1 MGGFKFIET
10 SHIKDVVCYFRILYN
25 PSDIISWSRLL
36 LMLEGCGPGA
46 AKKITDQ
53 IKSNPT
59 DLSLIQ
65 STHANKKYSK
75 ELEKLLLFASD
86 NQLKRVTPKEILSK
100 IYNIYADLFKLKYDD
115 FQKRQSDLDSFEG
128 ITERFKTLETLLT
141 EMSLDPPT
149 DSQVDSMPG
158 DNEDEKLCL
167 STIHSAKWLE
177 WHTVF
182 LLSAI
187 DGYPPSFQSL
197 GDLGQLEEE
206 RRLMYVALTRA
217 EQNLFI
223 MKPNLDLSK
232 SNYYRFSGMEFSKLS
247 RFLEENNIINTYAET
262 QTSALSKNHHRFSC
276 QMTMNQNIFFK

>member
-1 MGGFKFIET
+1 
-10 SHIKDVVCYFRILYN
+10 
-25 PSDIISWSRLL
+25 
-36 LMLEGCGPGA
+36 
-46 AKKITDQ
+46 
-53 IKSNPT
+53 
-59 DLSLIQ
+59 
-65 STHANKKYSK
+65 
-75 ELEKLLLFASD
+75 
-86 NQLKRVTPKEILSK
+86 
-100 IYNIYADLFKLKYDD
+100 
-115 FQKRQSDLDSFEG
+115 
-128 ITERFKTLETLLT
+128 
-141 EMSLDPPT
+141 MSLDPPT

-167 STIHSAKWLE
+167 STIHSAKGLE

-187 DGYPPSFQSL
+187 DGYLPSFQSL

-217 EQNLFI
+217 EQNLYI

-262 QTSALSKNHHRFSC
+262 QTSAPIKKPSS
-276 QMTMNQNIFFK
+276 FFLPDDDEPDHDLLYNSENKRKYYF